1 MTPRPTHV
9 MATRDWLLLLAL
21 AACFSGSFFFNRVA
35 LADLPPLTIVL
46 GRVGLGAVTLNVVL
60 LLRGERMPTGWAN
73 WRAFLVMGALSNALP
88 FVLIVSGQTRIA
100 SGLASILNATTP
112 LWTILVA
119 HLLTRDEKL
128 TTNRLTGVLI
138 GFSGAVIVVGPA
150 ALLGIGSERGIL
162 LGHLAVLFAPVCYA
176 FAVVYGRRFSTLPP
190 MVTAAGQLNGATLWL
205 LPVALVIDKPWTQ
218 HLPGAWT
225 IGAIMGLGLLCSAV
239 AYVLFFRIL
248 AAAGPTNL
256 ALVTF
261 LVPVG
266 ALFLGSTLLGEQLEP
281 RQVLGMAAIFLGLAT
296 VDGRLPTAIA
306 RLANRRVL
314 VGRVPA

>member
-1 MTPRPTHV
+1 MTARPGRA
-9 MATRDWLLLLAL
+9 MALHDWLLLLAL

-35 LADLPPLTIVL
+35 LAELPPLTIVL
-46 GRVGLGAVTLNVVL
+46 GRVGLGAVALNLVL
-60 LLRGERMPTGWAN
+60 RLRGERLPTGWEH
-73 WRAFLVMGALSNALP
+73 WRAFLVMGAFSNALP

-128 TTNRLTGVLI
+128 TPNRLLGVLI
-138 GFSGAVIVVGPA
+138 GFGGAACCRRSDGAPGDRRRPRGPGRTTRRPRRP
-150 ALLGIGSERGIL
+150 ALLRL
-162 LGHLAVLFAPVCYA
+162 
-176 FAVVYGRRFSTLPP
+176 RRRLRPALPRA
-190 MVTAAGQLNGATLWL
+190 TAAGDGSRAANRGNVWL
-205 LPVALVIDKPWTQ
+205 LPVALLIDRPWKLG
-218 HLPGAWT
+218 LPEPTTLGAV
-225 IGAIMGLGLLCSAV
+225 AGLGLVCSAV

-266 ALFLGSTLLGEQLEP
+266 AVLLGTTLLAEQLEP
-281 RQVLGMAAIFLGLAT
+281 RQALGMAVIFLGLAT
-296 VDGRLPTAIA
+296 VDGRLPAAIA
-306 RLANRRVL
+306 RLATR
-314 VGRVPA
+314 GAAAEQAMA